1 MFSKILIYS
10 QENIRAAVSFSIKL
24 QAWPANFTKETILL
38 WILRNLKNKNNC
50 FDLRRAASGFCTRF
64 ALCNDTY
71 RNKIQNINTTY
82 LMYSLFFYYWK
93 NFLVLIFSL
102 LPIKV
107 RWKHLLKKQWNPIRD
122 LSTRED
128 YLLSNLTAKIF
139 SGKINLN
146 SIVTTK
152 VKDISS

>member
-10 QENIRAAVSFSIKL
+10 QENTCAAVSFSIKL
-24 QAWPANFTKETILL
+24 QAWPANSTKETVLL
-38 WILRNLKNKNNC
+38 WILRNFWKNC

-82 LMYSLFFYYWK
+82 LMSSLFFYHWK
-93 NFLVLIFSL
+93 NYLLLVFSL
-102 LPIKV
+102 LPIKI

-122 LSTRED
+122 LSTQED
-128 YLLSNLTAKIF
+128 HLLSNLTAVQKDTWIF
-139 SGKINLN
+139 VWK
-146 SIVTTK
+146 
-152 VKDISS
+152 

>member
-1 MFSKILIYS
+1 
-10 QENIRAAVSFSIKL
+10 
-24 QAWPANFTKETILL
+24 
-38 WILRNLKNKNNC
+38 
-50 FDLRRAASGFCTRF
+50 
-64 ALCNDTY
+64 
-71 RNKIQNINTTY
+71 
-82 LMYSLFFYYWK
+82 MYSLFFYYWK